1 MPDPIPQT
9 QQMEDLTQAISTL
22 LPAILRLE
30 ESLRSMDREALERQ
44 KAMAEALDRIATALE
59 TLPES
64 QAELQKAL
72 ADQKSTSAT
81 LTETMTALGQDLT
94 TDTDRRAE
102 LAKAI
107 SALITLLQGPA

>member
-30 ESLRSMDREALERQ
+30 ESLRSMDREAMERQ
-44 KAMAEALDRIATALE
+44 KAMAEALDRIAAALE
-59 TLPES
+59 NLPEN
-64 QAELQKAL
+64 QVELQKAL

-81 LTETMTALGQDLT
+81 LTEALTALGQRLT
-94 TDTDRRAE
+94 ADTDRRVE

-107 SALITLLQGPA
+107 SELMTLLQGPA

>member
-9 QQMEDLTQAISTL
+9 QQMEDLTLAISTL

-72 ADQKSTSAT
+72 TDQKSTSAT
-81 LTETMTALGQDLT
+81 LTETMTALGQRLT
-94 TDTDRRAE
+94 KDADRRDE

-107 SALITLLQGPA
+107 SVLITLLQGPA

>member
-1 MPDPIPQT
+1 MLDPIPQT
-9 QQMEDLTQAISTL
+9 QQIDDLTQAISTL
-22 LPAILRLE
+22 LPAIMRLE
-30 ESLRSMDREALERQ
+30 ESLRSMDREALARQ

-64 QAELQKAL
+64 QAELQRAL
-72 ADQKSTSAT
+72 ADQKSTTAY
-81 LTETMTALGQDLT
+81 LTEAMTALDQRLT
-94 TDTDRRAE
+94 KDTVRRAE